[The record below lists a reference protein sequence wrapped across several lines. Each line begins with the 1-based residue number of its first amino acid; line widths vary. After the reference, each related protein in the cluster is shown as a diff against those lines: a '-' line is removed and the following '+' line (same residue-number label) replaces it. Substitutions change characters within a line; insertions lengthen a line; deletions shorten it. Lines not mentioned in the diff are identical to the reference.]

1 MNKLLSLCLLA
12 NGVTGFA
19 PVGKPFAGT
28 INQQQQQRGKW
39 YVILFVERDTVDSL
53 KTWSEVNGVTR

>member
-1 MNKLLSLCLLA
+1 MNKLLSICLLA

-28 INQQQQQRGKW
+28 INQQQQRGK
-39 YVILFVERDTVDSL
+39 
-53 KTWSEVNGVTR
+53 